1 MVEKKIA
8 TRIQHKIDTWANWYK
23 AENFYPLKGEII
35 IYTTD
40 ENGNEKIGLKIG
52 NGDGITNIH
61 NLPFVELKE
70 GGSATGGADIEAIQS
85 DWMQEDTS
93 ALDYIKNKPEIP
105 KIQLITWEDDD

>member
-1 MVEKKIA
+1 MTEKKIA

-52 NGDGITNIH
+52 NGDGITNVH
-61 NLPFVELKE
+61 NLPFVELKD
-70 GGSATGGADIEAIQS
+70 GNTATGGADIEAIQS
-85 DWMQEDTS
+85 DWAQEDTS
-93 ALDYIKNKPEIP
+93 AIDYIKNKPEIP